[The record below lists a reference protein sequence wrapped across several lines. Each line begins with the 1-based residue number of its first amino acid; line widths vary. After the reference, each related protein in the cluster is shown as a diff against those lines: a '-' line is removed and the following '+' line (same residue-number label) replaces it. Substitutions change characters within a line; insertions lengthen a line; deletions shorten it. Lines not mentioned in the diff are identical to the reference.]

1 MSGALGRRESPRDAA
16 RMAATSKALTRRTAT
31 TPAQAIS
38 RSLDSLG
45 VHDLAAAA
53 LAALLV
59 LSVGLTD
66 GGYYGHAY
74 TALTVLLC
82 AGSLLAVL
90 GGVARR
96 PSRAASSTLALLGF
110 LTAWSALSAVWAVP
124 GANVELEARRSVL
137 YLVAFASVVVTV
149 DARRRRPFLVG
160 LLAAIVVVGVV
171 AVALRA
177 ASGAPADRFYGSL
190 LEEPVGYPNALG
202 VLLAIGAV
210 LALGLG
216 ALSDDRAARPVRAT
230 VPFLVFAVGLTGSRG
245 AALACGLGVGLLLVL
260 APGARRRSIA
270 SGLVVA
276 LAVGGSAWA
285 VVQWRGAEGVA
296 LAVVALVTLV
306 GGWAL
311 ANRWSAP
318 SRRRLAVVACVLLG
332 GALAM
337 VALRP
342 PALSSSYRTAYW
354 RAAMAETAAHP
365 LLGSGAGSFSLS
377 WREYRTVDVGVRDAH
392 SLYVETLSELGPI
405 GLLLVLGIAGAPLG
419 TAVRRRVDPV
429 AATAGAAFLVFAAH
443 AGVDWDWEM
452 PVVTLAGL
460 GCAAVVLVRGP
471 AGRPPITE

>member
-1 MSGALGRRESPRDAA
+1 
-16 RMAATSKALTRRTAT
+16 MAATSQVLTRRTPT

-38 RSLDSLG
+38 SSLASIG
-45 VHDLAAAA
+45 IHDPAAAA
-53 LAALLV
+53 LGAVLV

-66 GGYYGHAY
+66 GGYYGQAY
-74 TALTVLLC
+74 TALTILLC

-90 GGVARR
+90 GGVAGR
-96 PSRAASSTLALLGF
+96 PSAAASSTLAVLGL
-110 LTAWSALSAVWAVP
+110 LTAWTALSAVWAVP

-137 YLVAFASVVVTV
+137 YLVALASVGVTV
-149 DARRRRPFLVG
+149 DARRRRPFLAG

-177 ASGAPADRFYGSL
+177 ASGAPVDRFYGNL

-202 VLLAIGAV
+202 VLVAIGVV

-216 ALSDDRAARPVRAT
+216 ALLDHRAARPVRAT
-230 VPFLVFAVGLTGSRG
+230 VPFLVSVLGLTGSRG
-245 AALACGLGVGLLLVL
+245 AALACGLGIALLLVL

-276 LAVGGSAWA
+276 LVVGGSAWT

-296 LAVVALVTLV
+296 LAAVALVTLV

-311 ANRWSAP
+311 ANWSWDL
-318 SRRRLAVVACVLLG
+318 SRGRLAVVACILLG

-342 PALSSSYRTAYW
+342 PTSSSSYRAEYW
-354 RAAMAETAAHP
+354 RAAMAEAAEHP

-377 WREYRTVDVGVRDAH
+377 WREHRTVDLGVRDAH
-392 SLYVETLSELGPI
+392 SLYVETLSEFGPI
-405 GLLLVLGIAGAPLG
+405 GLVLVVSLVAVPLLA
-419 TAVRRRVDPV
+419 TVRRRGDPTS
-429 AATAGAAFLVFAAH
+429 ALAGAAFAVFA
-443 AGVDWDWEM
+443 
-452 PVVTLAGL
+452 VTPGWT
-460 GCAAVVLVRGP
+460 GT
-471 AGRPPITE
+471 GRCRW

>member
-1 MSGALGRRESPRDAA
+1 
-16 RMAATSKALTRRTAT
+16 MAATSQALTRRTPTAPRANPRPLASIRT
-31 TPAQAIS
+31 
-38 RSLDSLG
+38 
-45 VHDLAAAA
+45 HEMAAAA
-53 LAALLV
+53 LAAVLV

-74 TALTVLLC
+74 TALTILLC

-90 GGVARR
+90 GGVARP
-96 PSRAASSTLALLGF
+96 PSRAARSTLALFGF
-110 LTAWSALSAVWAVP
+110 LTAWSALSAVWSVP

-137 YLVAFASVVVTV
+137 YLVALASVVVTV
-149 DARRRRPFLVG
+149 DGRRRRPFLAG

-177 ASGAPADRFYGSL
+177 ASGAPVDRFYGNL

-202 VLLAIGAV
+202 VLVAIGAV

-216 ALSDDRAARPVRAT
+216 ALPDHRAVRPVRAT
-230 VPFLVFAVGLTGSRG
+230 VPFLVFVLGLTGSRG
-245 AALACGLGVGLLLVL
+245 AVLAGGLGVVLLLVL
-260 APGARRRSIA
+260 APGASRGSIA

-285 VVQWRGAEGVA
+285 VVQSRGAEGAA
-296 LAVVALVTLV
+296 LAAVALVTLV

-311 ANRWSAP
+311 ANQSSAP

-342 PALSSSYRTAYW
+342 PALSSSYRAEYW
-354 RAAMAETAAHP
+354 RAAMAEAAEHP

-377 WREYRTVDVGVRDAH
+377 WREHRTVDLGVRDAH

-405 GLLLVLGIAGAPLG
+405 GLLLVLGIVGAPLG
-419 TAVRRRVDPV
+419 AALRRRGDPV

-460 GCAAVVLVRGP
+460 GCAAVVLVRTP
-471 AGRPPITE
+471 TCRPPMTE